1 MDQHKRLVRAGG
13 LLLATAACVQPAGA
27 QDDHAGRAV
36 LTPVSA
42 SAVSPESAAAQEP
55 AVPAVPYDAEAPA
68 PVVPLQPVAGP
79 AGRPCVDRSCGDA
92 GCAEDGGSGLSA
104 WMERQRAKWRDR
116 IYGYPEEFQRPPV
129 GMAVH
134 GLLERQRQQAQPARM
149 TLYRYDFKAGSSELN
164 DAGQARLARISQ
176 QLRRQHGPVLVE
188 ASGAGQVLD
197 TARRSSVQ
205 ELLASMNTEVGA
217 DSVQTIGAPEFSLDS
232 DSALLINAN
241 RLQQTKSRG
250 GSSGAGGSLTSGG
263 GAAQSGGLVQ

>member
-1 MDQHKRLVRAGG
+1 MNQRRRLIRAGG
-13 LLLATAACVQPAGA
+13 LLLVSAACVQPAAA
-27 QDDHAGRAV
+27 QDDLSGRAV

-42 SAVSPESAAAQEP
+42 SAVPLSGQEP
-55 AVPAVPYDAEAPA
+55 PVPAVPYDADAAAAGATTTPA
-68 PVVPLQPVAGP
+68 AGAVV
-79 AGRPCVDRSCGDA
+79 RPCVDRPCVDGV
-92 GCAEDGGSGLSA
+92 CAEDGGSGFSA

-116 IYGYPEEFQRPPV
+116 MYGYPEEFQRPPA

-176 QLRRQHGPVLVE
+176 RLRRQPGPVLVE

-197 TARRSSVQ
+197 TARRRSVQ
-205 ELLASMNTEVGA
+205 ELLASLNTEVSA
-217 DSVQTIGAPEFSLDS
+217 DSVQTTGAPEFSLDS

-250 GSSGAGGSLTSGG
+250 GSSGGGGSLSSGG
-263 GAAQSGGLVQ
+263 GAVQSGGLVQ